1 MVRLLVFLVLFPLI
15 TFAQTD
21 GDYRTD
27 QAGNWNAATSWEVFV
42 SGGWQ
47 KLENAS
53 AGIYQNITPTSAS
66 GAITIQNNTS
76 ITASVSADQ
85 LTINTGFT
93 LTISATRILTIN
105 DGAGDDLINLGTIT
119 TTGTLSISPNATY
132 NHARDGGT
140 IPLATWGANST
151 CYVSG
156 VTATNPTLVATNA
169 YENFT
174 WDCVQTGTRSFAGNL
189 RTINGNLL
197 ILNTNGQQLQFA
209 TGTAYTLNIGGDFTV
224 QGNSRIAFA
233 TTANPVVVNLT
244 GNFDYSSSSVTT
256 SSLKSSGVF
265 TFNIGGSFS
274 QSSGSITLSTGA
286 NTGTINLEGDFIQ
299 SAGTL
304 TRTGG
309 TGAITFNGTGGAQNI
324 TSQGSIT
331 STIDFSVTNTS
342 GAILNSDLSL
352 PGALTQNSGAG
363 IIDLNGN
370 TLTING
376 NLTQTSG
383 EIGVNT
389 ASALILQGSGTLP
402 AGAISFSG
410 TDLLRLEINQTG
422 TLSTSSSIAITN
434 LNLLNG
440 TFTSSTVSMAPGGQ
454 ITRLGG
460 TITNTPGGSS
470 YNVLYTN
477 TANINTGAELPTTA
491 SVLNDL
497 TKQGVGVTT
506 LNQSLLTIN
515 GNLTL
520 SAGTF
525 AVGANSVTLGG
536 NFTANSIFT
545 TAAGSTFTFTGNST
559 LSGST
564 APAFTGLVVNGS
576 LTPSISYG
584 VNGNYTVGSSGVVNA
599 GSGTVTFGGTTLIT
613 NNGVMNLNAVTIA
626 ATFSMTAPSTTLGIA
641 GNFTSTG
648 TFNNGS
654 GTILF
659 NGTTNLTAT
668 EVYNHVTVSGTVTS
682 TGNFAQTIGGNLIN
696 NGSFSIG
703 TGNLTWSG
711 SGSISGTGNTTVAD
725 INVTGPSCTYTSS
738 GNLTFNDDLLGTGS
752 FDSSGSSGSVI
763 FAGAA
768 SAINISGTTTFRNV
782 LVSGTLTPVTNYT
795 LSGAGG
801 LTVNGTLGS
810 GATVIF
816 AGTTQSISGSS
827 NAIAFNNVT
836 TNAGSTLTITPNITI
851 NGNLVGNGNITSSA
865 TITFV
870 GLTMSGT
877 GTKNFTNVTVG
888 TGTLIP
894 NASYSISG
902 NLVITGTLAAGNATT
917 TFNGNTTISG
927 AGSATFNFLT
937 ITGSLTSSSGT
948 INIVR
953 DFTNNGTFNHG
964 NGTVSFSTVG
974 TVQQQILGSSTTV
987 FNDLVINNVG
997 VPADVTNGVTGGAT
1011 VDIAG
1016 ALSFGEANAVIDA
1029 DGAGSS
1035 ILRFLSTSDNTSTD
1049 GRVAAITF
1057 AGSSISGNITVQ
1069 RYVSSENRI
1078 YRYISSPVVGAT
1090 VAQFKSAIPVTGTF
1104 TDPSNASSTPPC
1116 SGCNTTN
1123 PSLFSFNESTN
1134 AYVAFPASGLASAS
1148 AFTNGRGYSA
1158 FFRHT
1163 GLGAVGTVTINF
1175 RGTHPSTA
1183 GVTLPV
1189 SPNASGYSLVGN
1201 PYPSPVVWNN
1211 GAGWVKTNIGDVI
1224 VVRDN
1229 ATGVHQ
1235 SHGTAD
1241 NFIIAPGQSF
1251 WVQSTAAGASL
1262 QIREGAKTT
1271 GSYSFYRLDQPIAD
1285 QVELSLIKATSSAT
1299 ATAKISIVD
1308 GSSVSLDSFDG
1319 NSEGFDNFI
1328 NNGGTNPQVQDIAIV
1343 SADSKLLVVNAIPS
1357 ISCGQQFGLHVKD
1370 LLLSSETVGNY
1381 TLTINPTGSLKAIN
1395 WILHDNYLN
1404 KDIDLALSPSYQFSV
1419 DNAIAASKA
1428 ADRFALTASN
1438 ALTIDTSKPVVALP
1452 SSICTTSD
1460 AVVNVQSQAGMSYGV
1475 EINGAF
1481 FPNIAQGNGS
1491 DLTIS
1496 IDSEKLNSGSNS
1508 IRIKAS
1514 NGCSS
1519 EFLTNSISINRVAP
1533 YSINQVSSSVLCSSG
1548 STTLTASGAPSD
1560 ATIRWYDSMSGT
1572 NAIATGSSFITPI
1585 LSDSVTRYY
1594 VAATSPDGCEGDRLE
1609 TKVEVNNLADS
1620 FSVSQSKPTCKS
1632 DAVLLQATGSLP
1644 NGTFKWY
1651 DSPNAALP
1659 LAEGLDFLINSLS
1672 SSREYFVTFTSNSG
1686 CESSRIPV
1694 TASIVDFNP
1703 SMEVK
1708 LENAIVCAG
1717 ERHILS
1723 VNEAADAITFEWF
1736 DSSGSAS
1743 PIATGNKIITNPLIA
1758 TSDYYVRAVNNLGC
1772 VSSLVKVT
1780 APVSVSINPL
1790 NLNFNSTSVCRE
1802 GEATIHSVNDQST
1815 SGYRWYTSMDDLKP
1829 VHEGKTF
1836 TTGSLSV
1843 ATKFYVSAV
1852 DVNGCE
1858 STQRKE
1864 VNVQVTSYPEPII
1877 QVSGDGSLKSNFAVG
1892 NSWYLN
1898 GNQLPNETNQF
1909 LQVKESGDYTLKVD
1923 YQGCSE
1929 FSGAVNVTTVVLGL
1943 EDSAYEYDIF
1953 PNPVAEI
1960 LQIRVKDSA
1969 STIRAYLINGNG
1981 ARVAEIQMNKNLD
1994 EWSGEIDLRNASKGL
2009 YIIQL
2014 NAGDRLVTHKIIVK

>member
-1 MVRLLVFLVLFPLI
+1 MVRFLVILVLAPLI

-66 GAITIQNNTS
+66 GAITILNNTS
-76 ITASVSADQ
+76 VTASVSADQ
-85 LTINTGFT
+85 LTINSGFT
-93 LTISATRILTIN
+93 LTISATRILTID
-105 DGAGDDLINLGTIT
+105 DGEGDDLINFGTVT

-156 VTATNPTLVATNA
+156 VTATNPTLVAANA

-174 WDCVQTGTRSFAGNL
+174 WDCVQTATRSFGGNL
-189 RTINGNLL
+189 RTVNGNLL

-233 TTANPVVVNLT
+233 TTANPVVINLT
-244 GNFDYSSSSVTT
+244 GNFDYSSTSVT
-256 SSLKSSGVF
+256 SSNLKSSGVF

-274 QSSGSITLSTGA
+274 QSSGSLALSTGA
-286 NTGTINLEGDFIQ
+286 NTGTINLEGDFTQ

-324 TSQGSIT
+324 TSQGAIT
-331 STIDFSVTNTS
+331 STINFSVTNTS
-342 GAILNSDLSL
+342 GAILNSNLSL

-383 EIGVNT
+383 SLGVNT
-389 ASALILQGSGTLP
+389 ASQLVLQGSGTLP
-402 AGAISFSG
+402 AGAVSFSG

-422 TLSTSSSIAITN
+422 TFSTSSSIAITN

-440 TFTSSTVSMAPGGQ
+440 TFTSSTVSMASGGQ
-454 ITRLGG
+454 IARLGG
-460 TITNTPGGSS
+460 TISNTPGGSS

-491 SVLNDL
+491 SVLNNL
-497 TKQGVGVTT
+497 TKQGAGVTT

-525 AVGANSVTLGG
+525 ALGANSVTLGG
-536 NFTANSIFT
+536 NFTANSTFT
-545 TAAGSTFTFTGNST
+545 TAAGSTFTFTGNSI
-559 LSGST
+559 LSGSI
-564 APAFTGLVVNGS
+564 APTFRNLVVNGS
-576 LTPSISYG
+576 LTPSVSYG
-584 VNGNYTVGSSGVVNA
+584 VNGNYTVDSSGIVNA

-613 NNGVMNLNAVTIA
+613 NNGQMNLNAVTIA

-668 EVYNHVTVSGTVTS
+668 EVYNNVTISGTVTS
-682 TGNFAQTIGGNLIN
+682 TGNFAQTIGGNLNN

-711 SGSISGTGNTTVAD
+711 SGSISGNGNTTVGD
-725 INVTGPSCTYTSS
+725 LNVTGVSCTYTSS
-738 GNLTFNDDLLGTGS
+738 GNLTLNDDLLGSGS

-763 FAGAA
+763 FAGAG
-768 SAINISGTTTFRNV
+768 SAINSTGTVTFRDV
-782 LVSGTLTPVTNYT
+782 LVSGTLTPATNYT
-795 LSGAGG
+795 LSGSGG
-801 LTVNGTLGS
+801 LTVNGTLAS

-816 AGTTQSISGSS
+816 GGTTQSISGSS

-851 NGNLVGNGNITSSA
+851 NGNLVGDGNISSSGS
-865 TITFV
+865 ITFV

-888 TGTLIP
+888 TGTLTP
-894 NASYSISG
+894 NANYSIAG

-937 ITGSLTSSSGT
+937 ITGALTSSSGT

-987 FNDLVINNVG
+987 FNNLVINNVG
-997 VPADVTNGVTGGAT
+997 VAVDVTNGVTGGAT

-1016 ALSFGEANAVIDA
+1016 ALSFGEANSVIDA

-1090 VAQFKSAIPVTGTF
+1090 VAQLKSVIPVTGTF
-1104 TDPSNASSTPPC
+1104 TDPSNGSSTPPC
-1116 SGCNTTN
+1116 SGCNSTN

-1134 AYVAFPASGLASAS
+1134 AYVAFPASGLASANS
-1148 AFTNGRGYSA
+1148 FTNGRGYSA

-1163 GLGAVGTVTINF
+1163 GLGAVGTVTIDF

-1201 PYPSPVVWNN
+1201 PYPSPIVWNN

-1262 QIREGAKTT
+1262 QVREGAKTT
-1271 GSYSFYRLDQPIAD
+1271 GSYSFYRLDQQIAD
-1285 QVELSLIKATSSAT
+1285 QVELSLMKATSSVT

-1308 GSSVSLDSFDG
+1308 GSSESLDSFDG

-1395 WILHDNYLN
+1395 WILHDKYLN
-1404 KDIDLALSPSYQFSV
+1404 KDIDLAVSPSYHFSV

-1428 ADRFALTASN
+1428 ADRFVLTPSN
-1438 ALTIDTSKPVVALP
+1438 ALAIDTSKPVVALP

-1460 AVVNVQSQAGMSYGV
+1460 AVVNVQSQAGVSYGV

-1481 FPNIAQGNGS
+1481 FPNVAQGNGS

-1496 IDSEKLNSGSNS
+1496 IDSDKLILGANT
-1508 IRIKAS
+1508 IRLKAS
-1514 NGCSS
+1514 NGCAS
-1519 EFLTNSISINRVAP
+1519 EFLTNFISINRVAP

-1560 ATIRWYDSMSGT
+1560 AIIRWYDSMSGA
-1572 NAIATGSSFITPI
+1572 NAIATGKDFITPI

-1594 VAATSPDGCEGDRLE
+1594 VAATRPNGCEGDRLE
-1609 TKVEVNNLADS
+1609 AKVQVNNLSDS
-1620 FSVSQSKPTCKS
+1620 FSVSQSNPTCKS
-1632 DAVLLQATGSLP
+1632 GSVLLQATGGLP

-1651 DSPNAALP
+1651 DSPDSALP
-1659 LAEGLDFLINSLS
+1659 LAEGQEFLINSLS
-1672 SSREYFVTFTSNSG
+1672 SSREYFVAFTSNSG

-1694 TASIVDFNP
+1694 TASVVDFNP
-1703 SMEVK
+1703 LMEVK

-1717 ERHILS
+1717 ERHLLS
-1723 VNEAADAITFEWF
+1723 VNETNAITFEWF

-1743 PIATGNKIITNPLIA
+1743 PIATGNKLITNPLSA

-1772 VSSLVKVT
+1772 VSGLVKVS
-1780 APVSVSINPL
+1780 APVSGGISPL
-1790 NLNFNSTSVCRE
+1790 NVDFNATPVCRE
-1802 GEATIHSVNDQST
+1802 GETIIQSVNDQSVK
-1815 SGYRWYTSMDDLKP
+1815 SFRWYTSMDDLKP
-1829 VHEGKTF
+1829 VYEGKTI

-1843 ATKFYVSAV
+1843 ATKFYVSAI
-1852 DVNGCE
+1852 DAIGCE

-1864 VNVQVTSYPEPII
+1864 VIVQVTSYPEPII
-1877 QVSGDGSLKSNFAVG
+1877 QVSGDGSLKSNFALG

-1898 GNQLPNETNQF
+1898 GNLLPNETNQV
-1909 LQVKESGDYTLKVD
+1909 LQVKEPGDYTLKVD

-1929 FSGAVNVTTVVLGL
+1929 FSGAVNVTTVVLDV
-1943 EDSAYEYDIF
+1943 EDASYQYNIY
-1953 PNPVAEI
+1953 PNPVSEI
-1960 LQIRVKDSA
+1960 LQIRVKDSI
-1969 STIRAYLINGNG
+1969 STIRAFLINGNG
-1981 ARVAEIQMNKNLD
+1981 ARVAEIQMNKNID